1 MVVLPNL
8 VPLWRTNGGFLVHAL
23 GLTRSVDCSSSG
35 VVIVSAAHGGL
46 VHLIAK
52 GEPLGEAAGIKA
64 GIRRRGIL
72 VLRSVCRQSSFS
84 IGSQS
89 IVIRQAI
96 LWADVLQD
104 LLVNVQFGTGVR
116 KPVIIAGKTMAKV
129 VLIVS
134 HAAVTAVGRPVEPLR
149 IGS

>member
-1 MVVLPNL
+1 MVVLANL
-8 VPLWRTNGGFLVHAL
+8 VPLWRANGGFLVHAL
-23 GLTRSVDCSSSG
+23 GLARSVDCGSSG
-35 VVIVSAAHGGL
+35 VVVVPAAHGGL

-52 GEPLGEAAGIKA
+52 GESLGETAGIKA
-64 GIRRRGIL
+64 GIRRRGVL

-96 LWADVLQD
+96 LWADMLQD

-116 KPVIIAGKTMAKV
+116 KPMIIVGKTMAKV
-129 VLIVS
+129 VLVVS
-134 HAAVTAVGRPVEPLR
+134 HATVTAVGRPVEPLMIR
-149 IGS
+149 T